1 MVVGFFLLDVL
12 VVRDTKTNSEPLTKH
27 LKLLEG
33 LGIDMVSNT
42 LKKND
47 RKFNPCHSHFSE

>member
-1 MVVGFFLLDVL
+1 MFVGYFLLYVL

-33 LGIDMVSNT
+33 LGIDKVSNNT
-42 LKKND
+42 TNRSKIQRLSIP
-47 RKFNPCHSHFSE
+47 FF